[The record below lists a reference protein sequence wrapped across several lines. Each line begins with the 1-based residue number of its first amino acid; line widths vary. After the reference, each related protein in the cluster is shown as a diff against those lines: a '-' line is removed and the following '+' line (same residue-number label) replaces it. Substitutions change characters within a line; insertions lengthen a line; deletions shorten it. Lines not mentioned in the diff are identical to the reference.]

1 MFYITTHPIRVGLLL
16 YADDNLTPLVLSSII
31 EFRLFKSTYD
41 QYKRVSGLNVNIN
54 KSMAICINTSEQLI
68 DQLNEEGIQTPNNIR
83 YLGIQLE
90 KTIRDT
96 AEITMRSIDPKMN
109 KRRIMAT
116 TPPTDMVH
124 RALLVNVALLP
135 IYNHVFMSIPT
146 PDNITENL
154 EKEILMVL
162 WTMQQDGITV
172 KKRRLVS
179 KQRVFSA
186 IEMGGLQVNPPKM
199 IIDGLRQ
206 NLLQKIY
213 NKIRLN
219 RATTV
224 TELLEAEL
232 RKAKR
237 PTLTE
242 HVKKLGPKEWHA
254 TAQKLKTSHKMFLLS
269 FESMAELLQL
279 IEQEKETWCHSAIVG
294 HSKTSLLFPFTRMES
309 SFFLEQYY

>member
-1 MFYITTHPIRVGLLL
+1 M
-16 YADDNLTPLVLSSII
+16 
-31 EFRLFKSTYD
+31 K
-41 QYKRVSGLNVNIN
+41 
-54 KSMAICINTSEQLI
+54 
-68 DQLNEEGIQTPNNIR
+68 EEGIQTSNNVR
-83 YLGIQLE
+83 YLGIQLA
-90 KTIRDT
+90 KTIEDT
-96 AEITMRSIDPKMN
+96 AEITMSSIDPKMI

-124 RALLVNVALLP
+124 RAMLVNVALLP

-146 PDNITENL
+146 PANTIVNL
-154 EKEILMVL
+154 EKEMDQA
-162 WTMQQDGITV
+162 TGRNHS

-206 NLLQKIY
+206 NLLQKTY

-219 RATTV
+219 RAMTV

-232 RKAKR
+232 IQANR

-242 HVKKLGPKEWHA
+242 HVKN
-254 TAQKLKTSHKMFLLS
+254 
-269 FESMAELLQL
+269 
-279 IEQEKETWCHSAIVG
+279 
-294 HSKTSLLFPFTRMES
+294 
-309 SFFLEQYY
+309 